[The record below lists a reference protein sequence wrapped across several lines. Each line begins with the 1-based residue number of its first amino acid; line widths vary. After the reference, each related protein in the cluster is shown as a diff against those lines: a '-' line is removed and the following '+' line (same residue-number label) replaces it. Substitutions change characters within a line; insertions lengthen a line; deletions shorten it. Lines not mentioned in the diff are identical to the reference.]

1 MNREKKANVSQQGFT
16 LLELIVV
23 LAIAV
28 TIFAMATPS
37 YIRWRESVEYRT
49 SAGNIAAVLR
59 EARSRTIVSN
69 LQHRVEFEMS
79 VPPAPPGPTGRYRMT
94 RGERAANSQ
103 TWITVIQ
110 DWTAIPV
117 SVTLSLIDLTA
128 NPGNNSIDF
137 NTSGTANIANLA
149 TAATITVR
157 ERTGTPRYTIEVS
170 NVGRI
175 RIL

>member
-1 MNREKKANVSQQGFT
+1 
-16 LLELIVV
+16 
-23 LAIAV
+23 
-28 TIFAMATPS
+28 
-37 YIRWRESVEYRT
+37 
-49 SAGNIAAVLR
+49 
-59 EARSRTIVSN
+59 
-69 LQHRVEFEMS
+69 
-79 VPPAPPGPTGRYRMT
+79 MT

-110 DWTAIPV
+110 DWTAVPV